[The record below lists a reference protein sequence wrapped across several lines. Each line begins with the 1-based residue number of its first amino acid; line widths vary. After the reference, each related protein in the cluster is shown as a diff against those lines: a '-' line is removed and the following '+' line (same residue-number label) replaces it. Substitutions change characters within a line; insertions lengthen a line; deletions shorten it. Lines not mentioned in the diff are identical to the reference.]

1 VGDPD
6 AVVVESASDDAF
18 AGLFAAHYPD
28 LLRYAIRRVGA
39 DEAPD
44 VVSDVFLV
52 AWRRRAELPT
62 DAPRLWLFGVASRV
76 VSNHVRSG
84 ARQRRLQLRLV
95 AALPPEP
102 SDDPAE
108 RVRAALAQLRP
119 DEQELLRLTEWE
131 QLTPAEAAT
140 VLGCSPGA
148 LRVRLHRARRH
159 LAAALGRSSG
169 PSEEGV
175 SR

>member
-1 VGDPD
+1 VSDPD
-6 AVVVESASDDAF
+6 AVVVESASDGAF
-18 AGLFAAHYPD
+18 GELFAAHYSD
-28 LLRYAIRRVGA
+28 LLRYAIRRVGM

-52 AWRRRAELPT
+52 AWRRRGELPA

-76 VSNHVRSG
+76 VSNHVRSE

-95 AALPPEP
+95 AAVPAAP

-108 RVRAALAQLRP
+108 RVRAALARLRP

-131 QLTPAEAAT
+131 QLSPAEAAL

-159 LAAALGRSSG
+159 LAAALGRSNGS
-169 PSEEGV
+169 SEQGV